1 MTLIL
6 PMIGSGYVAESG
18 TVSFV
23 AAGNYRI
30 NVSTSCPLSVPTG
43 TVVGDLL
50 VASTMSRSVTLT
62 PTGWTNQVQRVESS
76 STSQATTI
84 FTKVAEAG
92 DLGSSINFQQVSS
105 SRFLGQMLSFRKST
119 GSPSVLSTAT
129 SLQTNNTT
137 HDLASVTPT
146 AEGQMVVVAGSFIY
160 ANPSQATS
168 ISIIKP
174 TGSDPDWIRT
184 TSASIAQN
192 RLGVGYSEGV
202 NGVSSVGN
210 MQTSY
215 SLSSQSP
222 QLAVLLG

>member
-30 NVSTSCPLSVPTG
+30 NVALFCPLSTPTG
-43 TVVGDLL
+43 T
-50 VASTMSRSVTLT
+50 A
-62 PTGWTNQVQRVESS
+62 VQRVESS

-146 AEGQMVVVAGSFIY
+146 AEGQMVVVAGSFVY